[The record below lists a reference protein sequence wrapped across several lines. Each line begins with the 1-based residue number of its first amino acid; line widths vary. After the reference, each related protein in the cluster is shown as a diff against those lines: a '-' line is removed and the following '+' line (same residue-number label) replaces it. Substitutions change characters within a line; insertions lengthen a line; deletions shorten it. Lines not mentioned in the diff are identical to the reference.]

1 MDLGISGK
9 VALVTGGSRGIGRQ
23 CALSLAAEG
32 VNVAICARNMDTLT
46 TTVDEISKQGVKS
59 IPVVGDV
66 TDEKALSSI
75 YNEISDKLGPVDIL
89 VNNAGGSLSKADIT
103 GLSLTEFKETFEL
116 NLFSSLQMMK
126 LSLPHMRNQKWG
138 RIINIASIW
147 GREYGGSLGYMSAKA
162 ALIAATKSTARS
174 LAKDG
179 VLLNTIA
186 PGSIAHDRGSWER
199 FQNENT
205 EEVVQGF
212 IESNLPLGKFGWP
225 EPVGDLVAFLSS
237 DRAGMITGAC
247 LVVDG
252 GQSYSLI

>member
-46 TTVDEISKQGVKS
+46 TTVDDISKQGVKS

-116 NLFSSLQMMK
+116 NLFSIDPIHL
-126 LSLPHMRNQKWG
+126 
-138 RIINIASIW
+138 
-147 GREYGGSLGYMSAKA
+147 
-162 ALIAATKSTARS
+162 
-174 LAKDG
+174 
-179 VLLNTIA
+179 
-186 PGSIAHDRGSWER
+186 
-199 FQNENT
+199 
-205 EEVVQGF
+205 
-212 IESNLPLGKFGWP
+212 
-225 EPVGDLVAFLSS
+225 
-237 DRAGMITGAC
+237 
-247 LVVDG
+247 
-252 GQSYSLI
+252 